1 MVPIIT
7 SRAYSVGPILESNVP
22 GSNPGTSKIFSN
34 CANEAKQCQARIHC
48 LEQALGLMQNELD
61 RLQKEEKYSSSD
73 ADSWSSTSVSTG
85 NNTTHSRP
93 KSFKSF
99 NFSKQNQLKQLSF
112 EM

>member
-99 NFSKQNQLKQLSF
+99 TFQTESI
-112 EM
+112 